1 MREIQMKPR
10 NSQVREAIIR
20 EDARRNLPQGG
31 VFVVLSYLIFPHPPS
46 HLPLLLTF
54 FHSFTFFHAS
64 HLLEPG
70 TGKYLAATG
79 TAMVLTG
86 SAPMNQSGTAED

>member
-10 NSQVREAIIR
+10 NSNVREAIIR
-20 EDARRNLPQGG
+20 EDARSNLPQGA
-31 VFVVLSYLIFPHPPS
+31 FVILSYLILLHPPS

-64 HLLEPG
+64 HLLSCISP
-70 TGKYLAATG
+70 
-79 TAMVLTG
+79 
-86 SAPMNQSGTAED
+86 S